1 MDWTN
6 EKGFPSL
13 SSSGDN
19 GGKVMWDQ
27 KLSFKGYEGNV
38 GNCPLCLWTTLDP
51 GGKVLVLLL
60 WPLP

>member
-19 GGKVMWDQ
+19 GGKVMWDE
-27 KLSFKGYEGNV
+27 KLSFKGYG
-38 GNCPLCLWTTLDP
+38 L
-51 GGKVLVLLL
+51 
-60 WPLP
+60 